1 VKTIMQVVLGI
12 SMLGLLLIGG
22 CARQALP
29 RDEGGIVGSGT
40 KINCQQ
46 QPRHPSCEQN
56 IQ

>member
-1 VKTIMQVVLGI
+1 MQVVLGI